1 MSATA
6 SARKVL
12 LVATSVVA
20 IVSCALLPEATPT
33 ALPTPRS
40 SVAPS
45 TSLPSGV
52 PIATNSALATASAAS
67 AAAPSASAS
76 ASPSATPANGLAHYS
91 GEGSGRVFA
100 FDYPSAWSVI
110 GGYHEAYRHG
120 RTLMAAVGIGNYDL
134 GCTGEIQ
141 TGVTCVDPTWTVPD
155 DGVVLV
161 YILQDWPEGPI
172 ASYPTPV
179 VGPHDQWVDVGGRS
193 ALFSQDA
200 AGNMSWALLGT
211 PEVIEARFGSGVT
224 DTAPAQVQ
232 DVIASWQWSTPGATP
247 RPTPITTGSGSATY
261 SWQKVASA
269 ADVYPIWAPDSNH
282 LLIDMQAA
290 NEFDHY
296 DLLDRSGNSLATF
309 LGLTDMFWLNSDV
322 VEGYEDNGDAYPN
335 DDQYHTVPGRAISV
349 SDPTPQS
356 VSLPCCYPLSNGH
369 GAVALT
375 RYLPEKVE
383 DQPRPRFVVWHD
395 GVQSDE
401 HEGAPIAWDLAGDKL
416 LVIHPT
422 QPDFHDQ
429 PAGWMEVLSWPGLTT
444 VYEGDHNDVL
454 GGADFDPTGRYLS
467 YGWGSSDASNASHQG
482 IQILNL
488 ATGSRVVIPLLD
500 APRSR
505 GGYVWDSQS
514 RLLSMSLDNL
524 TLTTYLPDG
533 TQVDQATF
541 SQPTFLQ
548 ASANGA
554 TLIRSEYQDDT
565 DVPSDI
571 EIIRDGG
578 SQPLTL
584 PFADA
589 GPRLSPDGSQLL
601 VTGYSASDDGTAGYL
616 ADIPSP

>member
-1 MSATA
+1 M
-6 SARKVL
+6 V
-12 LVATSVVA
+12 
-20 IVSCALLPEATPT
+20 
-33 ALPTPRS
+33 
-40 SVAPS
+40 
-45 TSLPSGV
+45 
-52 PIATNSALATASAAS
+52 
-67 AAAPSASAS
+67 
-76 ASPSATPANGLAHYS
+76 
-91 GEGSGRVFA
+91 
-100 FDYPSAWSVI
+100 
-110 GGYHEAYRHG
+110 
-120 RTLMAAVGIGNYDL
+120 AVGIGDYDL

-172 ASYPTPV
+172 APYPTPV

-193 ALFSQDA
+193 ALLSQDA
-200 AGNMSWALLGT
+200 AGNMQWSLLGT
-211 PEVIEARFGSGVT
+211 PEVIEARFGHNVA
-224 DTAPAQVQ
+224 DTAPQLIEA
-232 DVIASWQWSTPGATP
+232 VIASWLWRSPTATP

-261 SWQKVASA
+261 TWQKVASA
-269 ADVYPIWAPDSNH
+269 PDVYASWAPDSNH

-296 DLLDRSGNSLATF
+296 DLLDRSGDSLASF

-335 DDQYHTVPGRAISV
+335 DDQYHAVPGRSISV
-349 SDPTPQS
+349 SDPTPVS
-356 VSLPCCYPLSNGH
+356 VSLPCCYPVSNGH

-375 RYLPEKVE
+375 RFLPEKVE
-383 DQPRPRFVVWHD
+383 DLPRPRFVVWHD

-401 HEGAPIAWDLAGDKL
+401 HEGSPIAWDLAGDKL

-422 QPDFHDQ
+422 QPDIHEQ
-429 PAGWMEVLSWPGLTT
+429 PEGWMEVLSWPGLTT
-444 VYEGDHNDVL
+444 VYAGDPKDVL

-467 YGWGSSDASNASHQG
+467 HEWGYSDASNAWHEE
-482 IQILNL
+482 IHIVNL
-488 ATGSRVVIPLLD
+488 ATGSQVVIPLPD
-500 APRSR
+500 YPHAR

-533 TQVDQATF
+533 TAVDQATF

-571 EIIRDGG
+571 AIIRDGG

-584 PFADA
+584 PFDDA
-589 GPRLSPDGSQLL
+589 GPRLSPDGSQLF
-601 VTGYSASDDGTAGYL
+601 VTSYSEGDNGAAAYL